1 MLVGRS
7 LEINGNVY
15 SRLMIEV
22 PIDRNTEPGLQVCIF
37 LITLSVKNYF
47 CNDQACSLHLAQMV
61 HETYQK
67 ALD

>member
-22 PIDRNTEPGLQVCIF
+22 PIYRETEPGLQVCIF
-37 LITLSVKNYF
+37 KRLSFQQYLFLVPEKGILVNTVPIS
-47 CNDQACSLHLAQMV
+47 AK
-61 HETYQK
+61 T
-67 ALD
+67 